1 MEEDPNV
8 IRGSKKAK
16 TVKDPHLPLSNIK
29 HYQYLE
35 QNKEFCDYM
44 EDCALSIDNF
54 NKESNR
60 HLYCI
65 FDGHGGMFPQNY
77 AQKNILKYLE
87 NVY

>member
-35 QNKEFCDYM
+35 QNKEFCDY
-44 EDCALSIDNF
+44 
-54 NKESNR
+54 R
-60 HLYCI
+60 
-65 FDGHGGMFPQNY
+65 
-77 AQKNILKYLE
+77 
-87 NVY
+87 